1 MKLNWKNG
9 LLRPLV
15 IIAVY
20 FAWFF
25 TVTRLFFAYVYQ
37 DTEWFRTNTLVTIL
51 LNDIVGLPLMIA
63 AIWLLF
69 RQNLF
74 AEARFRRMQGPSVAI
89 CLWIGLGAGLFTAAF
104 SQLPFIRSSDYQFQ
118 TLFDYINRA
127 DWYVFLGFL
136 LLGNVYKETLFRGML
151 LNSFR
156 LLMPV
161 WAAIALQGVLYGAL
175 FFLGDVPLSLYGF
188 LGAVLFGLL
197 YVWFDSIW
205 APIAAQ
211 IACQGLQYALWRYAP
226 DLGGEGTLAAI
237 MAAALAMIVS
247 GVLLASRKRRVPPA
261 PAVRTARA

>member
-1 MKLNWKNG
+1 MNKWKDG
-9 LLRPLV
+9 LLRPVV
-15 IIAVY
+15 IIGIY

-25 TVTRLFFAYVYQ
+25 TVTTLFFDYVYR
-37 DTEWFRTNTLVTIL
+37 DTAWFQKNTLVTIL
-51 LNDIVGLPLMIA
+51 LNDIVGLPLMIG

-74 AEARFRRMQGPSVAI
+74 REARFRRIEPTSVLI
-89 CLWIGLGAGLFTAAF
+89 CVWIGLGAGLFTAAF
-104 SQLPFIRSSDYQFQ
+104 SQLPLIRSSDYQFQ

-136 LLGNVYKETLFRGML
+136 LLGNVYKETLFRGLL

-156 LLMPV
+156 RLMPV
-161 WAAIALQGVLYGAL
+161 WAAIALQGALYGAL

-197 YVWFDSIW
+197 YVRLDSIW

-211 IACQGLQYALWRYAP
+211 IACQGLQYALWHYAP
-226 DLGGEGTLAAI
+226 DLGGAAALSVI
-237 MAAALAMIVS
+237 MAASLAMIAA
-247 GVLLASRKRRVPPA
+247 GVLLLFKRQPAEKA
-261 PAVRTARA
+261 PAGRTASA